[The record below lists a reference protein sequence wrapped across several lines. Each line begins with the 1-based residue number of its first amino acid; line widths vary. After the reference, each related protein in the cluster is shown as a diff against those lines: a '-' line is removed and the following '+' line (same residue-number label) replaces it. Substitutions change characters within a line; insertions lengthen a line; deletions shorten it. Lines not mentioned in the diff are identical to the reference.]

1 MNSTVVYGPPVPIS
15 MTLLTDT
22 EVSIA
27 KVDDVLIRVG
37 KKWVSKNIQRAVSD
51 VYIVVLFDKS
61 DVIVEDTEVSNTVD
75 EEVLFSSMII
85 ADTLSV
91 GSTIKTEVDG
101 VYSTGNSNVTFMV
114 KVKINGVVLHSFT
127 SVPKN
132 VTNTPVA
139 LKINNTIRNGGV
151 VVSKATFSAPSDGLF
166 AAVLNDTTV
175 DMSIDNLLEITMQ
188 WDEASASS
196 IGTIRQ
202 GMLRIYK

>member
-1 MNSTVVYGPPVPIS
+1 MNSIVVYGPPVPIS

-22 EVSIA
+22 EVSTA
-27 KVDDVLIRVG
+27 KVDDVLVRVG
-37 KKWVSKNIQRAVSD
+37 KKWVSKNIQRAISD
-51 VYIVVLFDKS
+51 VYSVVLFDKS

-75 EEVLFSSMII
+75 EGVLFSSMII

-101 VYSTGNSNVTFMV
+101 MYSTGNSNVTFMV
-114 KVKINGVVLHSFT
+114 KVKINGVIIHQFT

-132 VTNTPVA
+132 VTDTPVA
-139 LKINNTIRNGGV
+139 LKISNTVRDSGV

-166 AAVLNDTTV
+166 AAVMNDTTI

-188 WDEASASS
+188 WDEASVANT
-196 IGTIRQ
+196 GTIRQ